1 MADADPKRSFTAD
14 SEISLAEETT
24 APPKRRGVSRVAL
37 MLCVPLVIAA
47 IGGYFYLTSGRYIST
62 DNAYVRQDMISVS
75 PDVSGRIVA
84 VNVRENQQVKA
95 GDVLFRI
102 DPEPYRI
109 ALAQTEADLSTA
121 RVQVS
126 TMATDTGSAAADIQ
140 NARAE
145 LTLAEATYGRQTTL
159 MKQGFTT
166 RASFDAATQGVAA
179 AKAKLATAAAAAA
192 RARQQLGSGGG
203 SGQPAA
209 IQVALAK
216 REKAA
221 YDLERTVVRAPKDGT
236 VSQTGRLQVGN
247 ITPSGVPA
255 LSLVVSQQAWVEANF
270 KETDLNHMR
279 VGQPAELSFD
289 AYPGLKVA
297 GHVQSIGAGTGSEFS
312 VLPAQ
317 NATGNWVKVTQR
329 VPVRVAIDGNP
340 AARDDRRP
348 FDRRDDRH
356 EGAPD
361 APPAAVPR
369 RRVIRRA
376 ALPARSPLLPVKH
389 RGVLTDRRAW
399 ER

>member
-1 MADADPKRSFTAD
+1 MADADPKREFAAD
-14 SEISLAEETT
+14 KEISVLSQEDGPAE
-24 APPKRRGVSRVAL
+24 KRRGVLRLVL
-37 MLCVPLVIAA
+37 MLGVPLLIALV
-47 IGGYFYLTSGRYIST
+47 GGYFYITSGRYIST
-62 DNAYVRQDMISVS
+62 DNSYVRQDMISVS
-75 PDVSGRIVA
+75 PYVSGRIVE
-84 VNVRENQQVKA
+84 VDVRENQQVKA

-102 DPEPYRI
+102 DPEPYKI
-109 ALAQTEADLSTA
+109 ALAQADADLATA

-140 NARAE
+140 NAKAE
-145 LTLAEATYGRQTTL
+145 LTLAQATYSRQTAL

-166 RASFDAATQGVAA
+166 RAAFDAATQGVAA
-179 AKAKLATAAAAAA
+179 ANAKLATAQAAAA

-203 SGQPAA
+203 TGQPAA

-221 YDLERTVVRAPKDGT
+221 YDLERSVVRAPKDGI

-289 AYPGLKVA
+289 AYPGLKVK
-297 GHVQSIGAGTGSEFS
+297 GRVQSIGAGTGSEFS

-329 VPVRVAIDGNP
+329 VPVRIAIDGTP
-340 AARDDRRP
+340 PRAMIAGLSTDVTIDTKAR
-348 FDRRDDRH
+348 
-356 EGAPD
+356 
-361 APPAAVPR
+361 
-369 RRVIRRA
+369 
-376 ALPARSPLLPVKH
+376 
-389 RGVLTDRRAW
+389 
-399 ER
+399 